1 MDGILLESVEGLG
14 EAPLNPTGPEIW
26 ERLQG
31 EKKAVA
37 REILSEGP
45 LCQTA
50 VSRVQEAEASEE
62 SGQEIEWHR
71 RGQLE
76 ARLREINDAQD
87 RLMSGSYGHCS
98 DCRVEIDSRRLAAD
112 PAASLCVTCRKSV
125 EAEAVFC
132 TL

>member
-26 ERLQG
+26 ERLQD
-31 EKKAVA
+31 EKKAIA

-50 VSRVQEAEASEE
+50 VSGVQEAEASEE
-62 SGQEIEWHR
+62 SAQEIEWHR

-76 ARLREINDAQD
+76 GRLREINDAQD
-87 RLMSGSYGHCS
+87 RLMSGSYGRCS
-98 DCRVEIDSRRLAAD
+98 DCEAEIDSQRLAAE
-112 PAASLCVTCRKSV
+112 PAASLCVTCQKSS
-125 EAEAVFC
+125 EPEAVSH